1 MPRSPQAAPWYSA
14 NLVID
19 WFHGLVQ
26 PERNLS
32 VQVHGSGAQK
42 SAINT
47 KSLLLFGAGI
57 FICGLF
63 PRLRCMGVCWHS
75 PAKGFFLSPVGRAP
89 GFSLC
94 TMLHSGIIRFYFIRL
109 FPCIKQQ
116 PSPYMGRGLS
126 YFMGLLS
133 ASSGKP
139 HRYAV
144 RHHSK
149 QYKSVFA
156 SYRATVQER
165 SNRSPSSRVFD
176 PACNRSGPQ
185 AGNLLKRLK
194 PCRRLGLGKITAVC
208 GTR

>member
-1 MPRSPQAAPWYSA
+1 M
-14 NLVID
+14 
-19 WFHGLVQ
+19 Q
-26 PERNLS
+26 PKRNFS
-32 VQVHGSGAQK
+32 VQVHGSGTQK
-42 SAINT
+42 SAMNT

-57 FICGLF
+57 FICRLF
-63 PRLRCMGVCWHS
+63 PGLRCMGVCWHS

-126 YFMGLLS
+126 YSVDLLN

-149 QYKSVFA
+149 QYESVFA
-156 SYRATVQER
+156 SYRATVRER
-165 SNRSPSSRVFD
+165 SNRSPSSRILNP
-176 PACNRSGPQ
+176 PAIE
-185 AGNLLKRLK
+185 AG
-194 PCRRLGLGKITAVC
+194 RRP
-208 GTR
+208 GTF